1 MAKEKAEDKEV
12 FLSEIDPADGSDKY
26 KDETLDGTTS
36 ENLPEAPVDPAAA
49 AALLAQRAYEA
60 DQSKQ
65 AEIPDPDKK
74 DDK

>member
-1 MAKEKAEDKEV
+1 MSVREVIIAKEKAEDKEV

-60 DQSKQ
+60 DS
-65 AEIPDPDKK
+65 
-74 DDK
+74 